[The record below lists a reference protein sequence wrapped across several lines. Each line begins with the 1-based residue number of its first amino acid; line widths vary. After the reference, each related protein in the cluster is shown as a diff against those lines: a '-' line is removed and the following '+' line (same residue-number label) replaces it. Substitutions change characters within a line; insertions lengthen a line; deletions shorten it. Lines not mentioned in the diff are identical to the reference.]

1 VSELAELLSPD
12 FLLRNSLYAGLVVGV
27 VCPLIGLFFVMR
39 RMIFLGVAL
48 PQISSAGIALA
59 FFLHGLELHLLPH
72 ETEEHWMA
80 LGGSLVLT
88 SLALLVL
95 ALLERR
101 RGDGTE
107 ARIGVAYVLASATSI
122 LLVAAS
128 PHGEA
133 HVLSLLKGEI
143 VAVSDQSLRLL
154 VAGYALVGG
163 GLAVF
168 HRELLLVS
176 YDRDMAIALGR
187 RATAWDVTL
196 FALIGLTI
204 ALGVMTVG
212 PLVVFAFLLIPPLAA
227 IRLVRG
233 MARLSI
239 VAAAVGAVAAL
250 IGFYTSY
257 RLDLPLG
264 PTDAVVLVIIL
275 AVVHI
280 AAALRP
286 R

>member
-1 VSELAELLSPD
+1 MLSPD
-12 FLLRNSLYAGLVVGV
+12 FLLRNSLYAGLVVGII
-27 VCPLIGLFFVMR
+27 CPLLGVFFVMR

-80 LGGSLVLT
+80 LGGSLALT

-101 RGDGTE
+101 RGARTE

-143 VAVSDQSLRLL
+143 VAVSDQSLALL
-154 VAGYALVGG
+154 VTGYALVA
-163 GLAVF
+163 LALARW
-168 HRELLLVS
+168 HRELVLVS
-176 YDRDMAIALGR
+176 YDRDLAVALGR
-187 RATAWDVTL
+187 RAAAWDVTL

-204 ALGVMTVG
+204 SLGVMTVG
-212 PLVVFAFLLIPPLAA
+212 PLVVFAFLLIPPLVA
-227 IRLVRG
+227 IRVVRG
-233 MARLSI
+233 IRWISA
-239 VAAAVGAVAAL
+239 VAAALGAVAAL
-250 IGFYTSY
+250 AGFYCSY

-264 PTDAVVLVIIL
+264 PTDAVVLTML
-275 AVVHI
+275 FAVV
-280 AAALRP
+280 AAAAP
-286 R
+286 RGARR